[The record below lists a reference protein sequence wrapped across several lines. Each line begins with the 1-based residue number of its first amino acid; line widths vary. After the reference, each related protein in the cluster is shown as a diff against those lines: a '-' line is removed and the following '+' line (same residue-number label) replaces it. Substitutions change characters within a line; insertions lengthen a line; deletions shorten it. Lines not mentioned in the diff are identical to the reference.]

1 MLGEDWQAESSSWAV
16 LADPK
21 TCQSRLRLH
30 TCSSEM
36 IGTILWVLGF
46 VECWNKELSL
56 KPQQA
61 FPHLTL
67 FVSSPQIYKLKSPSP
82 K

>member
-1 MLGEDWQAESSSWAV
+1 MKNVGAESSSWAV
-16 LADPK
+16 LADPE
-21 TCQSRLRLH
+21 TCQSLLRLH

-56 KPQQA
+56 KPQEA
-61 FPHLTL
+61 FPHLTCL
-67 FVSSPQIYKLKSPSP
+67 CPPP
-82 K
+82 KFIS